1 MCISMI
7 PKVFLL
13 VEQIRPTTSQ
23 VDNLWTTIS
32 ILFQSCTLEAVERV
46 TDTFTTANDAFV
58 LVIAER
64 TFITD
69 PNEGSRSHVG
79 IANRAFAIAF
89 VAKTTDG
96 DSGSLAT
103 HDQIWVMARHLESW
117 MMSF

>member
-1 MCISMI
+1 MI

-23 VDNLWTTIS
+23 VDNLRAPIP
-32 ILFQSCTLEAVERV
+32 IFFQSCTLEAVECI
-46 TDTFTTANDAFV
+46 TDTFATANDTFV

-64 TFITD
+64 TFVAN
-69 PNEGSRSHVG
+69 PNEGCRSHVG
-79 IANRAFAIAF
+79 IANRAFAVAF

-103 HDQIWVMARHLESW
+103 HD
-117 MMSF
+117 